1 MARRVPH
8 PLQSHRKGWDGV
20 DGLSVEVRD
29 APPSAGGPHLP
40 KYVTKAGAPH
50 HDFELWASKDPITL
64 NPGLKCETWGTLIAL
79 NSDLGHPPLTPY
91 EYLCKCWQN
100 DPNRFTLDPTHQ
112 MPGLYT

>member
-1 MARRVPH
+1 MPPHRRVAHICQNTSPKRVPH
-8 PLQSHRKGWDGV
+8 ISILRC
-20 DGLSVEVRD
+20 GL
-29 APPSAGGPHLP
+29 PMTPSPSTQVSNARP
-40 KYVTKAGAPH
+40 
-50 HDFELWASKDPITL
+50 
-64 NPGLKCETWGTLIAL
+64 WGTLISL